1 MSFFLHL
8 SAILA
13 VLTLFACSPSEPL
26 PPECRTVNM
35 QDLPPNNVNF
45 PLDSE
50 FNAAACVIKTQE
62 QVLLIK
68 NKYSDK
74 LDLPKEK
81 RTNTLSAACIA
92 HRGAWTQT
100 GFNVEVNEYLGV
112 TNEGVLLFNCK
123 VDAGLD
129 TLSNSFSPPE
139 WVKQHVLSLE
149 KVSPFLLDHDA
160 MHNADDLIPLRDGY
174 TKLNK

>member
-13 VLTLFACSPSEPL
+13 VLTLFACSPLEPS
-26 PPECRTVNM
+26 PPECRRANA
-35 QDLPPNNVNF
+35 QDSPPSNVNI
-45 PLDSE
+45 LSDGE
-50 FNAAACVIKTQE
+50 FSAAACVIKTQE

-68 NKYSDK
+68 NKYSGK

-81 RTNTLSAACIA
+81 RTKRLSPACIA
-92 HRGAWTQT
+92 HRGVWTQT
-100 GFNVEVNEYLGV
+100 GFNAEVNEYLGL
-112 TNEGVLLFNCK
+112 TNEGVMLFNCK

-129 TLSNSFSPPE
+129 TLPHSFSPPE
-139 WVKQHVLSLE
+139 WAKQRVLSLE
-149 KVSPFLLDHDA
+149 KVNPFLLGHDA
-160 MHNADDLIPLRDGY
+160 MHNADDLIPLRDSY